1 MLMQKVQDV
10 IRDFS
15 GLVGVYY
22 KNLRTGESFGIND
35 DRAFVAASVI
45 KIPVMVEVFNQ
56 VEQGKLT
63 LGTMLEVRDADK
75 VPSCGAIR
83 LMHTGLN
90 VTVQDLC
97 YLMIDISD
105 NTATNILINQ
115 VEMEQI
121 NATMQHLGLK
131 ETRANR
137 LLFDVKAKE
146 CGLQN
151 YFAPR
156 EIGLLLEQMWRGE
169 LVSPAASC
177 AMIEILLNQ
186 QLNSKIP
193 YYLRGVSIAHKT
205 GEDDGTTHDV
215 GIVYAEEPFILCLA
229 SNDTY
234 VPDTENGFREIARLC
249 YEHSRGN
256 KS

>member
-1 MLMQKVQDV
+1 MLIRKVQEV
-10 IRDFS
+10 IQDFT
-15 GLVGVYY
+15 GLIGVYY
-22 KNLRTGESFGIND
+22 KNLATGESFGIND

-56 VEQGKLT
+56 IAEGRLT
-63 LGTMLEVRDADK
+63 LDKLLVVKEADK

-90 VTVQDLC
+90 VTVEDLC

-105 NTATNILINQ
+105 NTATNMLINQ
-115 VEMEQI
+115 VGMAQI
-121 NATMQHLGLK
+121 NASMQGFNLK

-137 LLFDVKAKE
+137 LLFDVKARE
-146 CGLQN
+146 AGIQN
-151 YFAPR
+151 FFAPR
-156 EIGLLLEQMWRGE
+156 EIGWLLEQMWRGE
-169 LVSPAASC
+169 LISAEASR

-193 YYLRGVSIAHKT
+193 YYLREVKIAHKT

-215 GIVYAEEPFILCLA
+215 AIVYAEEPFILCLA

-234 VPDTENGFREIARLC
+234 VPDTENGFRQIARLC
-249 YEHSRGN
+249 YEHSQGN
-256 KS
+256 KN